1 MEQHNHTLDSEGE
14 ICIECG
20 LFEEFFL
27 DIPECPAMDD
37 DADGEEE
44 DTEKG
49 KKEKQR
55 LQHNEIKRK
64 N

>member
-44 DTEKG
+44 DTDEG
-49 KKEKQR
+49 E
-55 LQHNEIKRK
+55 EVEAEVTE
-64 N
+64 